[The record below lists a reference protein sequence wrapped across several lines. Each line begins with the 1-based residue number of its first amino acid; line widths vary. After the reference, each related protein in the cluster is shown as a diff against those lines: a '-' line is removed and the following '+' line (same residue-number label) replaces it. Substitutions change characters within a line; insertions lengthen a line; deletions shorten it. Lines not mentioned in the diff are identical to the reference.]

1 MSRFSFDDNYDD
13 DEDEYGKDNDKED
26 MIDELFLKDQ
36 IIAVQQE
43 NNDLLL
49 MEIEQKILESSI
61 SFCKSSWFWSFRTM
75 SGKMKMIKKVYR
87 QFKGLV
93 EDNLKI

>member
-1 MSRFSFDDNYDD
+1 MGRFSFDDNEDD
-13 DEDEYGKDNDKED
+13 DDDDYGNDSDKED
-26 MIDELFLKDQ
+26 NIDELFLKDQ

-49 MEIEQKILESSI
+49 MEIEQKILESAI

-75 SGKMKMIKKVYR
+75 SSKMKLIKKAYR